1 MKAIFYSGDPDP
13 LHDQKS
19 VEITTTT
26 GAVDGVPIQG
36 LTIKP
41 QYARPIDLWY
51 NPVTKRWSIGWNEEE
66 ERNVFELPIGI

>member
-19 VEITTTT
+19 VEVTTIT

-36 LTIKP
+36 VTIKP
-41 QYARPIDLWY
+41 RDARVIDLWY
-51 NPVTKRWSIGWNEEE
+51 NPVTKRWSIAWNYAGGREL
-66 ERNVFELPIGI
+66 FELELGI